1 MRTTRV
7 ACKHSE
13 NRTVDEG
20 DTVVCMDRPSFVC
33 SLLFPDDGDGARH
46 PPKGG
51 MGEKERGLFC
61 TESVREWRP
70 SGHPDYT
77 ARGGEKA
84 LPTWLSR
91 PRENW
96 GTKRGGGEKRGSLS
110 LLCRRLPRKARR
122 RDALSLFF
130 LCVPKLLS
138 LPPSSRGP
146 FLPPFPPFS
155 SPRGRRKMGWRRK
168 RSLSPARSASLPSCG
183 QAGRRGLIGEQK
195 GRGERGEGGER
206 VGKEAEKRWRDER
219 TEEEE
224 KSVKKGNSCDRCD

>member
-1 MRTTRV
+1 MRTTRA

-51 MGEKERGLFC
+51 MGERERGLFC

-155 SPRGRRKMGWRRK
+155 SPEDGGRWDGEEKGAF
-168 RSLSPARSASLPSCG
+168 LPLDPPPSPLV
-183 QAGRRGLIGEQK
+183 GRRGGGGSYESKKGGGREEKAEKGSGKRRKKDGGMK
-195 GRGERGEGGER
+195 GRRR
-206 VGKEAEKRWRDER
+206 R
-219 TEEEE
+219 
-224 KSVKKGNSCDRCD
+224 KKA